1 MSANLF
7 DLPRQDGLVLLL
19 QADIWV
25 INACTHAAGLSVVLH
40 VCVQYQ
46 VIKKLRTEVL
56 ALKGDIDT
64 LQRLQQENHQ
74 PEKLV
79 SQQSM

>member
-1 MSANLF
+1 MHQRC
-7 DLPRQDGLVLLL
+7 DCCLVF
-19 QADIWV
+19 
-25 INACTHAAGLSVVLH
+25 
-40 VCVQYQ
+40 VQYQ
-46 VIKKLRTEVL
+46 VIKKLRNEAL

>member
-1 MSANLF
+1 MHQRCDCCL
-7 DLPRQDGLVLLL
+7 
-19 QADIWV
+19 
-25 INACTHAAGLSVVLH
+25 

-46 VIKKLRTEVL
+46 VIKKLRNEVL

-74 PEKLV
+74 PERLV